1 MKSVIEQLSSYKSVH
16 LNRKNIHTHFIGVPM
31 IIWSIA
37 LLLASVSFEVESLFI
52 NNYLGV
58 AQVNFT
64 LAAILSIAVFIYYLI
79 LSLPL
84 ALLAFILF
92 GPLMWSVHEVVK
104 VEHHLIIAISVFI
117 IGWVIQFIGHHYEK
131 AKPAFFDDI
140 NQLFI
145 GPLFVIAEIYFLLGQ
160 GGILDKT
167 ITEKAIEKRRIFEQK
182 KAQ

>member
-1 MKSVIEQLSSYKSVH
+1 
-16 LNRKNIHTHFIGVPM
+16 
-31 IIWSIA
+31 
-37 LLLASVSFEVESLFI
+37 
-52 NNYLGV
+52 
-58 AQVNFT
+58 
-64 LAAILSIAVFIYYLI
+64 
-79 LSLPL
+79 
-84 ALLAFILF
+84 
-92 GPLMWSVHEVVK
+92 MWSVHEVVK

-160 GGILDKT
+160 GKTLDKT
-167 ITEKAIEKRRIFEQK
+167 ITEKAIKKRRIFEQE